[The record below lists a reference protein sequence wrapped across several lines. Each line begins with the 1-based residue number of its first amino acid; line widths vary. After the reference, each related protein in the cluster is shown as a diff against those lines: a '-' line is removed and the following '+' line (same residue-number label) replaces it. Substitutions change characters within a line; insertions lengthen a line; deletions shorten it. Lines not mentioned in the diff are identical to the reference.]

1 MDRVVSLSQHR
12 REELNRRRAVEV
24 ELPEWLVR
32 VVEIRAREA
41 NESGAGDA
49 VSFNDVVE
57 WSLVAPITL
66 KDLPMYEE
74 AIPGLS
80 AALSRW
86 IEASTYDP

>member
-1 MDRVVSLSQHR
+1 MDGVVSLSQRR

-32 VVEIRAREA
+32 VVEIRAWEA
-41 NESGAGDA
+41 NESGAGDE

-66 KDLPMYEE
+66 KDLPVYEE